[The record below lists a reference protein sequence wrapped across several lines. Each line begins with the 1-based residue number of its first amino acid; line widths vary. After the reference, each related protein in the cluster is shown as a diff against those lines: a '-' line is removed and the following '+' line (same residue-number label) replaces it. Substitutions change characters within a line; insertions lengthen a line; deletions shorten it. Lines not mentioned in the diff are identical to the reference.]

1 MERIEL
7 PKIVNL
13 RRMQNHHFVERLHID
28 LYAYDVT
35 DGAAN
40 TERTVLRISMHN
52 RLKWINEFVQNAC
65 SPEVGVEVRIRFMLN
80 DIKDIHTVRGFRN
93 TAWLMRPHCTLE
105 IVVDCQSEQECQEEE
120 FSRAK
125 TLVVAQHESIWGQCF
140 DYEEIVRCE
149 ALAELRCVRKTAAV
163 SPQSREGEAVGEYQE
178 VGAREET
185 STNEGLGDH
194 EASPASPSTMRIA
207 RLS

>member
-1 MERIEL
+1 
-7 PKIVNL
+7 
-13 RRMQNHHFVERLHID
+13 MQNHHFVERLQINF
-28 LYAYDVT
+28 YTYDAI
-35 DGAAN
+35 DGAAK
-40 TERTVLRISMHN
+40 TERLALRISMHN

-65 SPEVGVEVRIRFMLN
+65 SPEVGLEVRIRFMLN

-93 TAWLMRPHCTLE
+93 TACLMRPHCTLE
-105 IVVDCQSEQECQEEE
+105 IVVDCQSKQECQEEE

-140 DYEEIVRCE
+140 DYQEIERCE
-149 ALAELRCVRKTAAV
+149 ALAELRSGRKTATV
-163 SPQSREGEAVGEYQE
+163 RSQSREGEAVGEYQE

-185 STNEGLGDH
+185 STNEGVGEH

-207 RLS
+207 RSL